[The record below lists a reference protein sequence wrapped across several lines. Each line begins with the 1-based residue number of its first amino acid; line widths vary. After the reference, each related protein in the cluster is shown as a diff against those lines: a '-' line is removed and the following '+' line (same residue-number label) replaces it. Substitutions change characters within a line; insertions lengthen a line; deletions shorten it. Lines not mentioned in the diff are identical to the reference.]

1 MAEAALIGEGEAFIR
16 RRRFGRRI
24 RFKGQV
30 AAGAWLLAAIA
41 AACVLGPILSPYRF
55 DAQEIALLGLPH
67 GPSAAHWLGTDELG
81 RDALTRLLYG
91 GRISLAVGLAAAA
104 VATLLGTT
112 VGALAGYAGGWADQL
127 LMRATDVIL
136 SIPALPLV
144 LVVAGM
150 VRPTPV
156 LLVLM
161 VAALIWTPSAR
172 LVRAQVRGL
181 KTLDFVA
188 AARALGAGP
197 ARIVLRHILPNA
209 LGAISVS
216 ATVAVSGAIMLES
229 ALSFLGFGVQPPTPS
244 WGNLL
249 NKAQPWLVSAPWLSL
264 PPGVMIFLTVLAA
277 NLIGDGLRRRAAG

>member
-1 MAEAALIGEGEAFIR
+1 MAEAAPIARDEIAAR
-16 RRRFGRRI
+16 RRRIPRRA
-24 RFKGQV
+24 RPRRQV
-30 AAGAWLLAAIA
+30 AAGAGLLLAIA
-41 AACVLGPILSPYRF
+41 LLTILGPILSPYRF
-55 DAQEIALLGLPH
+55 DQQDIALLGLPRAP
-67 GPSAAHWLGTDELG
+67 GAAHWLGTDELG

-104 VATLLGTT
+104 VATLLGTL
-112 VGALAGYAGGWADQL
+112 VGALAGYAGGWIDQA

-150 VRPTPV
+150 IRPTPA

-172 LVRAQVRGL
+172 LVRAQVRGIR
-181 KTLDFVA
+181 TQDFVL

-209 LGAISVS
+209 IGAISVS

-264 PPGVMIFLTVLAA
+264 PPGAMIFLTVLAA